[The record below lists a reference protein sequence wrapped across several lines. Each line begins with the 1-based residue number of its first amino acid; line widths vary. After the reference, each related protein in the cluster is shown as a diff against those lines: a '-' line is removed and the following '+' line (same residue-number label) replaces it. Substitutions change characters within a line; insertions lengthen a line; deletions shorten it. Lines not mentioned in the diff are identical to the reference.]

1 MQYCQTTLNEYI
13 RTEVRRFRKTHGLN
27 QMEMSEALRVVLR
40 AYSNLERGK
49 NGFSLLP
56 FVSFLF
62 LLLDEPDGEKQ
73 IIEFLRK
80 LKAVVEEAEE
90 ISD

>member
-1 MQYCQTTLNEYI
+1 MQYCQTKLNEHI
-13 RTEVRRFRKTHGLN
+13 RTAVRRYRKTNGFTQLK
-27 QMEMSEALRVVLR
+27 MAEKLRVILR

-73 IIEFLRK
+73 IIEFLRE
-80 LKAVVEEAEE
+80 LKTAVEEAEE
-90 ISD
+90 VSD

>member
-1 MQYCQTTLNEYI
+1 MQYCQTTLNKHVCKVAY
-13 RTEVRRFRKTHGLN
+13 RYRKTHGLS
-27 QMEMSEALRVVLR
+27 QQEMAEELRVVLR

-73 IIEFLRK
+73 IIAFLRK
-80 LKAVVEEAEE
+80 LKTVVEEAEE

>member
-13 RTEVRRFRKTHGLN
+13 RKAVRRFRKTHGLN

-40 AYSNLERGK
+40 TYSNLERGK

-80 LKAVVEEAEE
+80 LKTVVEEAEE

>member
-1 MQYCQTTLNEYI
+1 MQYCQTTLNEHI
-13 RTEVRRFRKTHGLN
+13 QKAVRRFRKTHSLN

-40 AYSNLERGK
+40 TYSNLERGK

-80 LKAVVEEAEE
+80 LKTVVEEAEE

>member
-1 MQYCQTTLNEYI
+1 MTGVQTC
-13 RTEVRRFRKTHGLN
+13 
-27 QMEMSEALRVVLR
+27 ALPI
-40 AYSNLERGK
+40 LERGK

>member
-1 MQYCQTTLNEYI
+1 MQYCQTTLNEHI
-13 RTEVRRFRKTHGLN
+13 RKAVRRFRKTHGLN

-40 AYSNLERGK
+40 TYSNLERGK

-73 IIEFLRK
+73 IIAVLRE
-80 LKAVVEEAEE
+80 LKTIVEEAEE
-90 ISD
+90 VSD

>member
-40 AYSNLERGK
+40 A
-49 NGFSLLP
+49 
-56 FVSFLF
+56 
-62 LLLDEPDGEKQ
+62 
-73 IIEFLRK
+73 
-80 LKAVVEEAEE
+80 
-90 ISD
+90 